1 MKYLVEV
8 DHENYLNLLMIN
20 DYFDS
25 MIDHVRLIVERLI
38 YKIRVFFFFHLEKI
52 ELIFT
57 AWSLM
62 LIHLRHVRQDDRD

>member
-62 LIHLRHVRQDDRD
+62 LIHRLHVRQDDPG